1 MLKKALRL
9 GRADL
14 AKIFKSKTRSFRGK
28 IVSVIVFRNDKQK
41 NRFAFIVSGPKKR
54 GAALRSLARRR
65 MSEAAKSFLKT
76 IPAARLQ
83 DGQGRDVVF
92 FIKLSER
99 RVPSFAEIREDI
111 KYVLAQNIF

>member
-41 NRFAFIVSGPKKR
+41 NRFAFIVSGPKNR
-54 GAALRSLARRR
+54 GAALRNLARRR

-76 IPAARLQ
+76 IPI
-83 DGQGRDVVF
+83 GRDVVF

-99 RVPSFAEIREDI
+99 FAPSFKEIKEDI

>member
-14 AKIFKSKTRSFRGK
+14 AKIFRSKTRSFRGK
-28 IVSVIVFRNDKQK
+28 IVSVKVFRNGKFI
-41 NRFAFIVSGPKKR
+41 NRFAFIVSGPKNR
-54 GAALRSLARRR
+54 GAALRNLARRR
-65 MSEAAKSFLKT
+65 MAEAAKSFLKT
-76 IPAARLQ
+76 IPA
-83 DGQGRDVVF
+83 GRDVVF

-99 RVPSFAEIREDI
+99 KSPSFTEIREDI

>member
-28 IVSVIVFRNDKQK
+28 IISVRVSRSGKQK
-41 NRFAFIVSGPKKR
+41 NRFAFIVSGPKNR
-54 GAALRSLARRR
+54 GAALRNLAKRR
-65 MSEAAKSFLKT
+65 MSEAAKSFIKT
-76 IPAARLQ
+76 IPS
-83 DGQGRDVVF
+83 GRDVVF

-99 RVPSFAEIREDI
+99 KVPSFREIKEDI

>member
-1 MLKKALRL
+1 
-9 GRADL
+9 
-14 AKIFKSKTRSFRGK
+14 
-28 IVSVIVFRNDKQK
+28 
-41 NRFAFIVSGPKKR
+41 
-54 GAALRSLARRR
+54 

-76 IPAARLQ
+76 MHAARLP

-99 RVPSFAEIREDI
+99 FAPSFKEIKEDI